1 MQKKKLDLNNL
12 LAKYE
17 GYSATGQ
24 NSRFVQ
30 TVREPHIEEEFY
42 QYNKTYHPDTN
53 QNQPQLQPQPYPR
66 RDNNQSSSN
75 NIRRDFVMSKSE
87 VEQFLLSLKEELR
100 VEERGVSQQT
110 ENALRQLH

>member
-17 GYSATGQ
+17 GYSNQ
-24 NSRFVQ
+24 NSRFVEA
-30 TVREPHIEEEFY
+30 VREPQIEEEFY
-42 QYNKTYHPDTN
+42 QGKTYQPD
-53 QNQPQLQPQPYPR
+53 PPYHQTQQQFNPSR
-66 RDNNQSSSN
+66 KDNSSSTSAN
-75 NIRRDFVMSKSE
+75 FRGNFVMSKSE

-100 VEERGVSQQT
+100 TEERGVAQQG